1 LLSVF
6 HTDSYSVL
14 VSSHATYFVRKPSTS
29 STSTSSPSRGR
40 VDNDDGGVEVE
51 REEEVEEV
59 EEEVFLCVR
68 HEHLYHCLVLRGAQ
82 GRLYLQLARR
92 GGGRGGQGVRV
103 PSDALALRIAE
114 AVNYGRTL
122 HHEHRLTLPAS
133 LDPLEP

>member
-1 LLSVF
+1 GPGGLLAPFSLSLAQGQQQLHRINPHAAPSHENLLSVF

-29 STSTSSPSRGR
+29 STSSPSRGR
-40 VDNDDGGVEVE
+40 VDNDDGGVE
-51 REEEVEEV
+51 
-59 EEEVFLCVR
+59 
-68 HEHLYHCLVLRGAQ
+68 
-82 GRLYLQLARR
+82 
-92 GGGRGGQGVRV
+92 VRV